1 MKYRTIECPA
11 CRASGEYC
19 DQCHNG
25 YIAIPDLNSS
35 GPALW
40 MVLVVGAL
48 VVIALVTWVTR

>member
-1 MKYRTIECPA
+1 MKYRTVECPV

-19 DQCHNG
+19 DACHNG
-25 YIAIPDLNSS
+25 YIAIPDLDS

-48 VVIALVTWVTR
+48 VVIALITLVTR